1 MGPGCTQRN
10 PTDGFAE
17 QNGRDAERADCLAQK
32 RSNRKSFMIITALGF
47 VAVAEAVELVGN
59 RHAYGAVGKWI
70 FRCAGSAIPALRE
83 SSFRSIGHHHSVRP
97 EIAEYSAR

>member
-1 MGPGCTQRN
+1 
-10 PTDGFAE
+10 
-17 QNGRDAERADCLAQK
+17 
-32 RSNRKSFMIITALGF
+32 MIITALGF

-83 SSFRSIGHHHSVRP
+83 SSFRSIGHHHSAWRSRSERSEVPRQRGMNIP
-97 EIAEYSAR
+97 AEMTL